1 MSARCCSTT
10 RAGEEHF
17 NLISALHKSVRSSDP
32 DAALYWLARMLEVG
46 RGPPVPGAAAGPH
59 GDRGHRSGGPA
70 RGGAGGGGQQTVHFL
85 GVPEG
90 DQALAQIALY
100 LAVAPKSD
108 AAYQALNEARET
120 VAKTDGRA
128 GADATAQRS
137 DERHEG
143 VGVRRGYQHAHAFRG
158 RDDQHGVPSATLQGT
173 EFYHPT
179 DRGIEQRIAERLAE
193 IRRRR
198 QAARRMNMRILTILT
213 LAALTLHAAEPPIY
227 HLLWF
232 DTEDY
237 VEPSADDAALRLAD
251 ELTRRG
257 VRATFKIVGEKARV
271 LERRNRADVIRS
283 LARHDIGYH
292 SDNHSIPPAPAA
304 YLEKLG
310 LLDGAAEFERRESPG
325 LRDLQRIFG
334 VTPSCYGQ
342 PGNSWAPQSNPAL
355 RRMGIR
361 VYMDDGKQVGLDE
374 QPFWYGGLLYIF
386 NLGPNTIRADI
397 NDASKMSETLRRYDS
412 IVAAL
417 RLKGG
422 GVIQTYYH
430 PTEFV
435 TTEFWD
441 GVNFRHGAN
450 PEQTDWKKPKLRTRQ
465 SSEQTYRLFL
475 EFVDHARAQPGV
487 RFITA
492 GDARQLMES
501 PLRLAPPAV
510 ARRLAESIDVNQGYS
525 PRRPV
530 VEPARHCSVGMW
542 TALRDEVRR
551 LFGRPRF
558 PVPFSTAPAPM
569 PAPLSNARAGC
580 PTTSGWAARNSHW
593 PISRRRWREM
603 PATRQSRCD
612 AGGWI

>member
-1 MSARCCSTT
+1 
-10 RAGEEHF
+10 
-17 NLISALHKSVRSSDP
+17 
-32 DAALYWLARMLEVG
+32 
-46 RGPPVPGAAAGPH
+46 
-59 GDRGHRSGGPA
+59 
-70 RGGAGGGGQQTVHFL
+70 
-85 GVPEG
+85 
-90 DQALAQIALY
+90 
-100 LAVAPKSD
+100 
-108 AAYQALNEARET
+108 
-120 VAKTDGRA
+120 
-128 GADATAQRS
+128 
-137 DERHEG
+137 
-143 VGVRRGYQHAHAFRG
+143 
-158 RDDQHGVPSATLQGT
+158 
-173 EFYHPT
+173 
-179 DRGIEQRIAERLAE
+179 
-193 IRRRR
+193 
-198 QAARRMNMRILTILT
+198 MNMRILTILT

-325 LRDLQRIFG
+325 FRDLQRIFG

-361 VYMDDGKQVGLDE
+361 VYMDDGKQVGLDD

-450 PEQTDWKKPKLRTRQ
+450 PEQTDWKKPKLRTHE
-465 SSEQTYRLFL
+465 SSEQAYRLFL

-501 PLRLAPPAV
+501 PLRHTPPAL
-510 ARRLAESIDVNQGYS
+510 ARQLGESIDVNQGYS
-525 PRRPV
+525 PADQLLSLLGIAPRHVDGPARRGETTFREASIPRPV
-530 VEPARHCSVGMW
+530 FDRARADASAFIEREGRLPDHVWLGSARLSLADFAATLAGDTGDPAVPVRRGRLALERHITRDAAGAYDWVIHPQGFAPEDLLDQARLQAWTLKPAR
-542 TALRDEVRR
+542 LR
-551 LFGRPRF
+551 
-558 PVPFSTAPAPM
+558 
-569 PAPLSNARAGC
+569 
-580 PTTSGWAARNSHW
+580 
-593 PISRRRWREM
+593 
-603 PATRQSRCD
+603 
-612 AGGWI
+612 